1 MSELGANPYVE
12 YRDPW
17 EGGETDDML
26 QRIQN
31 RAAALIHQRRI
42 FDLSF
47 WTQEAQMSPRNAYE
61 ARRLVSLHPFSPP
74 PTFLKRKTIFPK
86 KAEEHVKVIHHIHDE
101 GRQSSLLATSFVLS
115 VPLGIGQENRT
126 SAELKVQVSF
136 NSGWSERSSS
146 EDKKLVMEMV
156 TSSSDLAKILELRSD
171 SPVVVLRSAIFCNDC
186 EESVMARKLFQSLAN
201 QLGVPGWDQ
210 TRCGFFIY
218 FINLTKENG

>member
-1 MSELGANPYVE
+1 M
-12 YRDPW
+12 
-17 EGGETDDML
+17 
-26 QRIQN
+26 
-31 RAAALIHQRRI
+31 
-42 FDLSF
+42 
-47 WTQEAQMSPRNAYE
+47 
-61 ARRLVSLHPFSPP
+61 
-74 PTFLKRKTIFPK
+74 
-86 KAEEHVKVIHHIHDE
+86 KVIHHIHDE